1 MNLQAMALTD
11 PTSPTP
17 MTLLFT
23 ALANAAELLQ
33 QAGDEQAQRVFQAHH
48 RLLKRLVDAHGGR
61 DVKWLGDGFLTVF
74 AVPADALRCAVAL
87 QLAARRRAASGRL
100 DVRVGLHLGGAP
112 REETDYF
119 GTPVVIARLL
129 CGAARA
135 GQVLCSAPLGA
146 LLAAPQAFTCRD
158 CGDLSL
164 PGLAAPVPAC
174 EVVYRQDQP
183 LALLTHTPFVGRAAE
198 LARLTAG
205 LQDARAGCG
214 GLVMLAGEPG
224 IGKTRTLEEF
234 AEIAHT
240 DGALVL
246 WGRCYEGEAARPYGP
261 FVEALAEHA
270 RTARPESL
278 RADLGLGA
286 APLARLV
293 PVLRERLPDI
303 PEPVAL
309 QPDEER
315 VRLLDAVAQLL
326 ITLAARAPVVLVL
339 DDLQWADAASVALLR
354 HVARFAARNRLLV
367 LGAYRE
373 VEVTPG
379 QPLAD
384 ALGTLPRETTYA
396 HVAFSGLDSAEVE
409 ELLTAVADQQVQAA
423 LVAALTAETS
433 GNPFFIREML
443 LHLVEEGKL
452 VRRDGQWTPNLPIE
466 EMGIPHGVRQVIQR
480 RLARL
485 SAPANRLLRAAAGFA
500 GSFRF
505 EIAARVAELDEA
517 EALHAIDD
525 AVAAQLLCTAG
536 AVETFDFTHALVRHT
551 LYAELNS
558 PRQARLHRRIAEV
571 MEQTHGDADEHAGEI
586 ARHYHQSASLPGAER
601 GVAYCLVGAAR
612 AEQSAAFAEAA
623 KYLRMALALSDPNDA
638 RRPRLLGR
646 LALAL
651 IWNLALNEAEQA
663 ASDAAAAIAAAEGND
678 AAADFLADA
687 ADAMWVAAMTP
698 RAWSLARCGLGY
710 IGSRRDTT
718 WARLMVYDI
727 ESREAAD
734 PEFPGMPVDSP
745 QRREVMTRLWELPA
759 FRHPTQKMFAYMA
772 FQSREDVLRRAG
784 DDPFAL
790 VFWAGEYQRA
800 LPLLEQATATA
811 VEHGQIALATF
822 YLTLTARVQLMR
834 GDLAS
839 SKSTYARALELF
851 DRVKE
856 VPWLRVFVETARG
869 NLLINTGEGWEHQLA
884 GAQAVLRE
892 GAAENQYAMA
902 GARCLAAYASACLGR
917 SDEALAW
924 LASVIPV
931 IERAPP
937 TTFAYPV
944 LLGIAAATLEV
955 IGRADH
961 AETIERNLR
970 AKWLQPDFRYVL
982 AGESRWSLAMLC
994 GLQGRFEEAAEWF
1007 AKARVVL
1014 QEQGARPFSARI
1026 NFNEAR
1032 MYLRRGAPGDR
1043 QRATTLLHAAV
1054 EQCRALGLTGWARLA
1069 EEMLASLNGPTDKAP
1084 APAAELTENLSSGN
1098 PVAAIQ
1104 EAQPV
1109 LPSGK
1114 AVFRRE
1120 GDSWI
1125 LAYEGL
1131 NARAKDVRGFSFI
1144 AQLLRDPGREF
1155 HAVDLVQGAGAK
1167 ERGSGNSGAPSLR
1180 QGGLEILDQPAK
1192 AAYRRRLVDLR
1203 AELNEAEE
1211 FNDAGR
1217 AERARAEIEVLTGQL
1232 TAAVGLGG
1240 RPRVTGSA
1248 AERARS
1254 TVTQRIKQAL
1264 KKIAA
1269 VHRVLGEHL
1278 ALRIKTGTYCV
1289 YLPDTAQPIVWEVS
1303 AGSDEPQTARL

>member
-1 MNLQAMALTD
+1 MAAA
-11 PTSPTP
+11 PV
-17 MTLLFT
+17 TLLFT
-23 ALANAAELLQ
+23 DLVNSTELLQ
-33 QAGDEQAQRVFQAHH
+33 RAGDEHAQRIFQAHH
-48 RLLKRLVDAHGGR
+48 RLLKRLVDAHGGQEA
-61 DVKWLGDGFLTVF
+61 KWLGDGFLTVF
-74 AVPADALRCAVAL
+74 ASPADAVRCAVAL
-87 QLAARRRAASGRL
+87 QLAARRRAVGARL
-100 DVRVGLHLGGAP
+100 AIRVGLHVSEPLQA
-112 REETDYF
+112 ETDYF
-119 GTPVVIARLL
+119 GTPVVIARRL
-129 CGAARA
+129 CGAAQA
-135 GQVLCSAPLGA
+135 GQVLCSAVMGA
-146 LLAAPQAFTCRD
+146 LLADPDAFTFRD
-158 CGDLSL
+158 CDALAL

-174 EVVYRQDQP
+174 EVVYHQDQP
-183 LALLTHTPFVGRAAE
+183 LALLTYTPFVGRAAE
-198 LARLTAG
+198 LARLTAR
-205 LQDARAGCG
+205 LQEARAGSG
-214 GLVMLAGEPG
+214 GLVLLAGEPG

-234 AEIAHT
+234 AETART
-240 DGALVL
+240 QGALVL
-246 WGRCYEGEAARPYGP
+246 AGRCYEGEAARPYGP

-270 RTARPESL
+270 RSADPESL
-278 RADLGLGA
+278 RADLGMGA

-293 PVLRERLPDI
+293 PALRDRLPDI

-315 VRLLDAVAQLL
+315 VRLLDAVAQFL
-326 ITLAARAPVVLVL
+326 IALSARAPVALIL
-339 DDLQWADAASVALLR
+339 DDLHWADAASVAVLR
-354 HVARFAARNRLLV
+354 HVARFAARSRLLL
-367 LGAYRE
+367 LGAYRD
-373 VEVTPG
+373 VEVTPQ

-384 ALGTLPRETTYA
+384 ALGALPRETTYVHLA
-396 HVAFSGLDSAEVE
+396 LKGLENTEVE
-409 ELLTAVADQQVQAA
+409 ELLETVSDQQVPEA
-423 LVAALTAETS
+423 LVNAITAETS
-433 GNPFFIREML
+433 GNPFFIREVL

-452 VRRDGQWTPNLPIE
+452 VRHEGQWTATLTVE

-480 RLARL
+480 RLTRL
-485 SAPANRLLRAAAGFA
+485 SEAANHLLRAAAGFT
-500 GSFRF
+500 GNFRF
-505 EIAARVAELDEA
+505 DVAARVAGLDEA
-517 EALHAIDD
+517 AALAAIDEAL
-525 AVAAQLLCTAG
+525 AAQLLCPTSA
-536 AVETFDFTHALVRHT
+536 AESFDFTHALVRHT
-551 LYAELNS
+551 LYAELS
-558 PRQARLHRRIAEV
+558 PPRQVRLHRQIAEV
-571 MEQTHGDADEHAGEI
+571 MEEVYRGRADERTGEI
-586 ARHYHQSASLPGAER
+586 ARHYHQGVSLPGAER
-601 GVAYCLVGAAR
+601 GVPHCLLAAAR
-612 AEQSAAFAEAA
+612 AEESAAFAEASE
-623 KYLRMALALSDPNDA
+623 YLRMALALSDPSDA

-651 IWNLALNEAEQA
+651 IWNLALDEAEQA
-663 ASDAAAAIAAAEGND
+663 ASDAAASISTAEGND

-698 RAWSLARCGLGY
+698 RAWSLATRGLGY

-727 ESREAAD
+727 GRREAAD

-745 QRREVMTRLWELPA
+745 ERREVMMRLWELPA

-772 FQSREDVLRRAG
+772 FSSREDVLRRAG

-790 VFWAGEYQRA
+790 VFWAGEYRRA
-800 LPLLEQATATA
+800 LPMLEQATATA

-851 DRVKE
+851 DRVKD
-856 VPWLRVFVETARG
+856 VPWLRMFIETARG
-869 NLLINTGEGWEHQLA
+869 NRLVNTGEGWEEMLV

-917 SDEALAW
+917 SDDALGW

-931 IERAPP
+931 IDRAPLS
-937 TTFAYPV
+937 TFSYPV
-944 LLGIAAATLEV
+944 LLGVAVSTLEV

-1007 AKARVVL
+1007 ARARVVL

-1026 NFNEAR
+1026 NFYEAR

-1043 QRATTLLHAAV
+1043 QRATTLLHAAI

-1069 EEMLASLNGPTDKAP
+1069 EEMLASLNVATDKAP
-1084 APAAELTENLSSGN
+1084 APAAEPTENVSSGN

-1104 EAQPV
+1104 EAKPV
-1109 LPSGK
+1109 PPFGK
-1114 AVFRRE
+1114 AIFRRE

-1144 AQLLRDPGREF
+1144 AQLLRDPGREL
-1155 HAVDLVQGAGAK
+1155 HAVDLVHGSGAREQGAGK
-1167 ERGSGNSGAPSLR
+1167 FGAPSQR
-1180 QGGLEILDQPAK
+1180 EGGLEILDDAAK
-1192 AAYRRRLVDLR
+1192 AAYRRRLTELR
-1203 AELNEAEE
+1203 AELDEAEA
-1211 FNDAGR
+1211 FNDTGR
-1217 AERARAEIEVLTGQL
+1217 AERARAEIEALTQQL
-1232 TAAVGLGG
+1232 AAAVGLGG
-1240 RPRVTGSA
+1240 RDRAAGSA

-1254 TVTQRIKQAL
+1254 TVAQRIKEAL
-1264 KKIAA
+1264 KRIAA
-1269 VHRVLGEHL
+1269 VHPTLGEHL

-1289 YLPDTAQPIVWEVS
+1289 YLPDKACPIAW
-1303 AGSDEPQTARL
+1303 QL